1 MGSLMMKNAEIKW
14 LTGMA
19 LSMTLAGHAAILPVD
34 NEKAVFE
41 VPPAGKPEVYTKATD
56 VPSGSAIAFDR
67 SNRPYVVNVVDPEC
81 YGYVSVLD
89 ENGNWIRRD
98 FTAALKAAGFPVE
111 IPTLRTVQNRAVL
124 GFDRQD
130 RLYALVPT
138 PRKVR
143 DGVDINGDMALLYS
157 TDHGAHFQAYRVGIR
172 PYQGTM
178 ESSSAG
184 RIPDGPPAVFRGVH
198 RQRLSGKG
206 ITYPDVGEQSLDFCS
221 LNRLDVLLPEATG
234 EGLRLPPA
242 VTVTER
248 ANGVTSHSGGGH
260 IAARVGERLFVAYVE
275 VPEDPAR
282 GGNPTYVAEVNMPR
296 REVVGRQLVA
306 NATPLVSDSHAC
318 PTLALTSTGEL
329 SVVTGSH
336 GWSPAHPGFLFTRS
350 VRPAD
355 LAAWT
360 PPERLGVGQSYVDMV
375 VDSRDNLYIAYRVH
389 PQLWVRKYDRE
400 AGKWLPPVRLL
411 EYTPAR
417 RADGTLSYTVFYH
430 HLFIDRKD
438 NLYVKALFHDF
449 DTGLKGRF
457 PLMWL
462 VSSDGGASWRIPD
475 TAWIRKNMAK

>member
-1 MGSLMMKNAEIKW
+1 MGPFMMMTEIKGW
-14 LTGMA
+14 VGAWMFLALTGY
-19 LSMTLAGHAAILPVD
+19 AAILPVD
-34 NEKAVFE
+34 SEKAAFE
-41 VPPAGKPEVYTKATD
+41 IPSAGKPEEYTAATD

-67 SNRPYVVNVVDPEC
+67 KNRPYMVNAVDPEC
-81 YGYVSVLD
+81 YGYISVLD
-89 ENGNWIRRD
+89 EDGRWERRD

-111 IPTLRTVQNRAVL
+111 SPTLRTVQNRAVL

-138 PRKVR
+138 PRKVK

-157 TDHGAHFQAYRVGIR
+157 TDYGEHFQAYRVGIR

-178 ESSSAG
+178 ESSSSG
-184 RIPDGPPAVFRGVH
+184 RIPNGPPAVFRGVH
-198 RQRLSGKG
+198 LQRLSGKG

-221 LNRLDVLLPEATG
+221 LNRLDVVLPEITD

-242 VTVTER
+242 VVVTER

-260 IAARVGERLFVAYVE
+260 IAARTDTRLFVAYVA
-275 VPEDPAR
+275 VPENPAC
-282 GGNPTYVAEVNMPR
+282 GGNPTYVAEVDLER
-296 REVVGRQLVA
+296 RKVAGRKLVA

-329 SVVTGSH
+329 DLVTGSH
-336 GWSPAHPGFLFTRS
+336 GWSPKHPGFLFARS
-350 VRPAD
+350 IRPAE
-355 LAAWT
+355 LSEWT
-360 PPERLGVGQSYVDMV
+360 VPERLGVGESYVDMV

-389 PQLWVRKYDRE
+389 PQLWIRKYDRE
-400 AGKWLPPVRLL
+400 SGKWLLPVRLL

-430 HLFIDRKD
+430 HLFIDRRD

-462 VSSDGGASWRIPD
+462 VSSDGGISWRIPD
-475 TAWIRKNMAK
+475 TAWMRNNRMP

>member
-1 MGSLMMKNAEIKW
+1 MGSLMMKNAKIKW

-184 RIPDGPPAVFRGVH
+184 RITASPSRGVV
-198 RQRLSGKG
+198 
-206 ITYPDVGEQSLDFCS
+206 IVP
-221 LNRLDVLLPEATG
+221 
-234 EGLRLPPA
+234 LRAPFR
-242 VTVTER
+242 TIR
-248 ANGVTSHSGGGH
+248 A
-260 IAARVGERLFVAYVE
+260 
-275 VPEDPAR
+275 
-282 GGNPTYVAEVNMPR
+282 
-296 REVVGRQLVA
+296 
-306 NATPLVSDSHAC
+306 
-318 PTLALTSTGEL
+318 
-329 SVVTGSH
+329 GS
-336 GWSPAHPGFLFTRS
+336 SRRS
-350 VRPAD
+350 VR
-355 LAAWT
+355 T
-360 PPERLGVGQSYVDMV
+360 SCSG
-375 VDSRDNLYIAYRVH
+375 
-389 PQLWVRKYDRE
+389 
-400 AGKWLPPVRLL
+400 LL
-411 EYTPAR
+411 
-417 RADGTLSYTVFYH
+417 F
-430 HLFIDRKD
+430 
-438 NLYVKALFHDF
+438 
-449 DTGLKGRF
+449 
-457 PLMWL
+457 
-462 VSSDGGASWRIPD
+462 
-475 TAWIRKNMAK
+475 